1 MKKLVFK
8 FITSFFAIV
17 ILVSSTKAQK
27 LNFLIPDGVLAQHAG
42 SIGYFSGGINYDLFK
57 NKRGNLDF
65 LYGFVPANKG
75 GAFSTLSSKFSY
87 QPFEIKINRWI
98 ELYPANPG
106 AFLNYM
112 ISNDFNLTWP
122 DGQYP
127 RSYYY
132 WSEALR
138 AHLFFNNE
146 IKFKLNQTNKN
157 NIKSLSFYYEI
168 NTNDAYLVNF
178 FQNNNS
184 ISIGEIFKSGFG
196 LRMKF

>member
-8 FITSFFAIV
+8 LITSFFTA
-17 ILVSSTKAQK
+17 LTFVSPSKAQK
-27 LNFLIPDGVLAQHAG
+27 LKFLIPDGVLAQHAG
-42 SIGYFSGGINYDLFK
+42 SIGYFSGGITYDLFK
-57 NKRGNLDF
+57 NKRGNLDI

-75 GAFSTLSSKFSY
+75 GAFSTLSTKFSY
-87 QPFEIKINRWI
+87 QPFEIKINKSI
-98 ELYPANPG
+98 ALYPVNPG

-138 AHLFFNNE
+138 AHLFFSNE
-146 IKFKLNQTNKN
+146 IRFKLNQNNKN
-157 NIKSLSFYYEI
+157 SIRNLSLYYEI

-178 FQNNNS
+178 FQNNNT

-196 LRMKF
+196 LRVKF